1 MLSFL
6 KMFSKSL
13 LIFLLYI
20 VYADCLN
27 RSENQAVLV
36 RPLRSASRIVE
47 NNFDESS
54 DEYDEYIPTILDE
67 SESQEPLIKL
77 LAERNNLTM
86 HKADVETTTPT
97 KTTNKKPVEIDTD
110 YANGRLIEIRYL
122 K

>member
-1 MLSFL
+1 MLSVS

-20 VYADCLN
+20 FYANCLN

-36 RPLRSASRIVE
+36 RPQRSASKIVE

-67 SESQEPLIKL
+67 TESQKL
-77 LAERNNLTM
+77 SIERNR
-86 HKADVETTTPT
+86 KADVGTTTSI

-110 YANGRLIEIRYL
+110 NAKGPIYMGRNTSIRYL